1 MAKLPLQ
8 NPNANLPPL
17 VVLGSFLSEKKR
29 EFVSK
34 KLFEFG
40 LVRKEF
46 FDPKLGH
53 NKKDFKLKKF
63 LGKRYRYTPAPMTD
77 AEVDQ
82 LFSLIQTLMSLTPKP
97 NQDQANQ
104 LDGIKLEKGKQ
115 HLNRTRTPFS
125 LLGIILVLVG
135 LAGLGGGGY
144 AAYLVYV
151 NAAPLALELAAVIG
165 ASSVFFALSLI
176 TLARILRIVRTIKAS
191 H

>member
-1 MAKLPLQ
+1 MAKLALQ

-53 NKKDFKLKKF
+53 HKKDFKLKKF

-82 LFSLIQTLMSLTPKP
+82 LFSLIETLMSLTPKP

-104 LDGIKLEKGKQ
+104 LDGLKLEKGK
-115 HLNRTRTPFS
+115 HPLNRSRTTFS
-125 LLGIILVLVG
+125 LLGIILVFVG

-176 TLARILRIVRTIKAS
+176 TLARILRIVRTIKATN
-191 H
+191 